1 MPLTS
6 RGLKV
11 KELLSASRMNGRYL
25 CLDGKQAI
33 IPLEAEPS
41 SPSSHTLMSTDL
53 FKRLSFL
60 LVLLSHLL

>member
-1 MPLTS
+1 MPLTNG
-6 RGLKV
+6 GLKV
-11 KELLSASRMNGRYL
+11 KELLSASRM
-25 CLDGKQAI
+25 KAI

-41 SPSSHTLMSTDL
+41 SHSSHTLMSTDL